1 MTDRCVT
8 CCGQIQKVNPNLFN
22 IDIDEW
28 ENNPR
33 GAGVIFGSKLV
44 DRFLKEN
51 SIDYIVRAHQ
61 LIMEGYKIHFD
72 NKLVTIWSAPNYCY
86 RYMTTKHKMRQH
98 SSYLGIR

>member
-1 MTDRCVT
+1 MCDLLWSDPEGKLLT
-8 CCGQIQKVNPNLFN
+8 IFIK
-22 IDIDEW
+22 IKDIEEW

-33 GAGVIFGSKLV
+33 GAGVIFGTKLV
-44 DRFLKEN
+44 DKFLKEN

-86 RYMTTKHKMRQH
+86 R
-98 SSYLGIR
+98 

>member
-1 MTDRCVT
+1 MCDLLWSDPE
-8 CCGQIQKVNPNLFN
+8 GNLYYN
-22 IDIDEW
+22 LEIDDW

-33 GAGVIFGSKLV
+33 GAGVIFGTKLV
-44 DRFLKEN
+44 DKFLKEN

-86 RYMTTKHKMRQH
+86 R
-98 SSYLGIR
+98 